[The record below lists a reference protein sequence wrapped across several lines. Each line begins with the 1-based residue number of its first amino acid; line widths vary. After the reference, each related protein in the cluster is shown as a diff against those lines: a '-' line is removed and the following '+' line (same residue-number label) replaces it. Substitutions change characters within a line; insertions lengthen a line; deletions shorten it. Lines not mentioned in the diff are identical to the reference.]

1 MGPAR
6 FDAIWRWFALGFGLF
21 SPPDWALIFLVG
33 GRSPLGLMSNVFL
46 VYFRHI
52 FCVIPTYPPANDELL
67 KLVEHC

>member
-33 GRSPLGLMSNVFL
+33 GRSPLGLMLGDAMPCLIAYLGVFS
-46 VYFRHI
+46 
-52 FCVIPTYPPANDELL
+52 LL
-67 KLVEHC
+67 F